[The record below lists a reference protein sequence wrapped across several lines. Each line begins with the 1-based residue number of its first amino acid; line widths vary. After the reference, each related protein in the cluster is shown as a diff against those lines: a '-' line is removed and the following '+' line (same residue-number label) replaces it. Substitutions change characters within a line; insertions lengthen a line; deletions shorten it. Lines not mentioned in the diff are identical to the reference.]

1 VRHPSTTD
9 TIGICDYTILDIVA
23 PNSSTI
29 RSFEGMYG
37 FGLIEL
43 CLGMMALTDENRDS
57 VSAEYKRVAFR
68 LLLRDHMYHY
78 ALLAIETFSHST
90 VSVDSESLNNLL
102 RSIVIR
108 SLIGH
113 SDSVF
118 HLLSSPLGWSTVGT
132 HHFSQYQAIQIEESA
147 SSPSVFGSI
156 RLMKRCMRLQNVMGQ
171 DTVKLHSEFTT
182 LKLRLHSIGAVLKLQ
197 FDALP
202 AYDKPMLHAVPEGF
216 EEDPEAVDPEEVLRL
231 LECAAS
237 VIACEMSASRIVI
250 LRETSSNTKECTLC
264 LNFRPSSAGVDVEIQ
279 RPELSSLESNGVS
292 ALVLDFLGK
301 QSADN
306 IFVESFPLES
316 SKTKRPVPG
325 SVSFSFDPIIVSSK
339 VKSIAV
345 MALSIGDGF
354 SRHFIWMENCF
365 VANLF
370 GVDSSMESY
379 PFSLMCVF
387 LYRLK
392 DELLSAIRQVLFR
405 EPSKTSS
412 ELKAHGQPDVSMG
425 YRLTLSGGQSAPG
438 RKTVTAEV
446 EHGNRVSVSRSTS
459 SKSKPSAF
467 DLMTVGTA
475 AQVEPARHQSDVN
488 FLVTG
493 SKWKLRHVSLEGT
506 DMSYMDK
513 FAKKQHIL
521 TISSVSVVSEPNAS
535 TISPRAPTDLLLLI
549 EGIFEKKP
557 SFVCLSF
564 SRKADR
570 EAWKSSVDLA
580 IENCAEEFKK
590 KSMSTINVCNPTIED
605 MEPVEMVGK
614 GGFGEVWEYRWGGIS
629 LAVKKL
635 STDLSHKNITLFKQ
649 EAELMSKMRHPN
661 ILLYISSSLEPPHLY
676 IVTEYM
682 ARGSLFNVL
691 HDHSIQLSWYTRVRM
706 ALDCASAMLYLHSSD
721 PAIVHRDLKAEN
733 LLVSDSWSVKVCDFG
748 LTRFSAQVD
757 TSRGAFGAG
766 SSQQAMTSNIGST
779 RYCAPE
785 VLGHRG
791 KHVCASEHVM

>member
-1 VRHPSTTD
+1 M
-9 TIGICDYTILDIVA
+9 VA
-23 PNSSTI
+23 PNSSMI
-29 RSFEGMYG
+29 QSLEGIYG

-57 VSAEYKRVAFR
+57 ASAEYKCMALR

-78 ALLAIETFSHST
+78 AALALETFSHSI
-90 VSVDSESLNNLL
+90 VSVDSESVNNLL
-102 RSIVIR
+102 HSIAIR

-113 SDSVF
+113 SDYIF
-118 HLLSSPLGWSTVGT
+118 HLLSSPLGWSTVGW
-132 HHFSQYQAIQIEESA
+132 HQFSQYQAIQIEENA
-147 SSPSVFGSI
+147 SSQTVIGSI
-156 RLMKRCMRLQNVMGQ
+156 RAIKRYMRLQNVMGQ
-171 DTVKLHSEFTT
+171 DTVKLHLEFTA
-182 LKLRLHSIGAVLKLQ
+182 LKLRLHNIGAVLKLK

-202 AYDKPMLHAVPEGF
+202 AYEKPMLHAVPEGF
-216 EEDPEAVDPEEVLRL
+216 EQDPEAEDPEAVLRL
-231 LECAAS
+231 LECAVS
-237 VIACEMSASRIVI
+237 VVACEMSASRIVI
-250 LRETSSNTKECTLC
+250 LRETSSNTRECALC
-264 LNFRPSSAGVDVEIQ
+264 LNVRPSFAGVDIEIL
-279 RPELSSLESNGVS
+279 RPDSSSLESNGVS

-301 QSADN
+301 QSADS
-306 IFVESFPLES
+306 IFVESYPLEN
-316 SKTKRPVPG
+316 SKTKRPIPG
-325 SVSFSFDPIIVSSK
+325 SVSFSFDPIIASSK

-354 SRHFIWMENCF
+354 GRHFMWMENCF

-370 GVDSSMESY
+370 GVDSSAESY

-387 LYRLK
+387 LHRLK
-392 DELLSAIRQVLFR
+392 DELLSSIRRVLFR
-405 EPSKTSS
+405 ESSKTSS
-412 ELKAHGQPDVSMG
+412 EAKALGQPDVFMG
-425 YRLTLSGGQSAPG
+425 YRLNSIGGHNAPG
-438 RKTVTAEV
+438 RKTVTSEV

-459 SKSKPSAF
+459 SKAKPSAF
-467 DLMTVGTA
+467 DLMTMGA
-475 AQVEPARHQSDVN
+475 AALVEPVRHHSDVH

-493 SKWKLRHVSLEGT
+493 SKWKWRNVILEGT
-506 DMSYMDK
+506 DISYVDK

-521 TISSVSVVSEPNAS
+521 TISSVSAVSEPNAS
-535 TISPRAPTDLLLLI
+535 AISPRAPMDLLLLI
-549 EGIFEKKP
+549 EGVLERKP
-557 SFVCLSF
+557 SFVCLAF
-564 SRKADR
+564 SSEAAR
-570 EAWKSSVDLA
+570 EAWKSPIDLA

-590 KSMSTINVCNPTIED
+590 KGMSTINVCNPTIEE

-635 STDLSHKNITLFKQ
+635 STDLSPKNITLFKQ

-682 ARGSLFNVL
+682 ARGSLYRVL
-691 HDHSIQLSWYTRVRM
+691 HDQSIQLSWYTRVRM

-733 LLVSDSWSVKVCDFG
+733 LLVSDGWSVKVCDFG

-757 TSRGAFGAG
+757 TSRGAFAAG
-766 SSQQAMTSNIGST
+766 SSQQAMTANIGST

-791 KHVCASEHVM
+791 KHVRASQHAMSTVVF